1 MDKSITAIYV
11 EDDDEWRESV
21 KSYVQKHSRVKFSK
35 FIAKSSIDQAQA
47 ELNSAS
53 GPLVIIMDLRLGSTG
68 KLYYRGYHWLLE
80 KLQDKISGNASTTA
94 FVISGYLHEGIKETL
109 MLKGIPKT
117 HLFDKSEWAERR
129 DEFVSLLNDAVS
141 KMDEI
146 AFENISNGVSGGVID
161 PYLLHTFDAVAEDL
175 SVSVESEGM
184 SKALLPMLIRTKNR
198 VWSYQD
204 IPDLEVLG
212 QIDNIFACLGS
223 TESIVALERDKDVVD
238 VEGSRAG
245 GLAEC
250 NVSIPFVKA
259 DSIHASLNEKGDQCI
274 VAFVDNSVDIFH
286 ETFIDPVTK
295 KSRILAVWDQTDS
308 SGRPPAGQRIGTFYD
323 NDFINMCI
331 EKGEMPRNL
340 RPKDDHGTH
349 VISIAS
355 GGKTLEF
362 NGGVAPES
370 KIVVVIPSL
379 DVDFDKPVSIGYS
392 NSHLLALSF
401 IRDFAGKLSLPV
413 VINVSQG
420 MNAGAHDGTSNLE
433 KAFDAITD
441 NGRIEGIVVVKSAGN
456 ERNQNGHA
464 KLQMKSKSFEKLDW
478 KSNSTRRF
486 NDALELWFNSNDR
499 FVFRLVS
506 PSLDYSEYVSLE
518 NLKTNGRF
526 TSGNSYR
533 ISYTKYDPD
542 NGDSRL
548 LISLYAGSATSIEEG
563 KWTLEIESQIVQASG
578 EIHAWVERD
587 NTRAL
592 SFLNHI
598 SEEVT
603 VSVPGTSFHTITVG
617 SVSKVIPF
625 RLAEYSSFG
634 PTRDGRKKPDLSAPG
649 EGIIAAKTGNKLVS
663 LSGTSM
669 AAPHVSGALA
679 LLFSYMNKE
688 QVKKPTLRQINASQ
702 IQRIITQTSQNYSIN
717 WHQGM
722 GYGIL
727 DVEALLKDFLNNHS
741 QL

>member
-35 FIAKSSIDQAQA
+35 FIAKASIDQAQA

-80 KLQDKISGNASTTA
+80 KLQSKVSANASTIA

-109 MLKGIPKT
+109 TLKGIPKT
-117 HLFDKSEWAERR
+117 HLFDKSEWAEKR
-129 DEFVSLLNDAVS
+129 DEFVSLLNEAVG

-146 AFENISNGVSGGVID
+146 ALGNINIGAAGSAID
-161 PYLLHTFDAVAEDL
+161 PYLLHTFDAVKDVFSESIGAE
-175 SVSVESEGM
+175 SI
-184 SKALLPMLIRTKNR
+184 SKTLLPMLVRTKNR
-198 VWSYQD
+198 TWNYRDV
-204 IPDLEVLG
+204 PDLEMLG

-238 VEGSRAG
+238 VESSRASG
-245 GLAEC
+245 VAEC
-250 NVSIPFVKA
+250 SHSIPFVKA
-259 DSIHASLNEKGDQCI
+259 DLIHNDLNEKGDKCI
-274 VAFVDNSVDIFH
+274 IAFIDNSVDIFH
-286 ETFIDPVTK
+286 EAFFDPITN
-295 KSRILAVWDQTDS
+295 KSRILAIWDQTDS
-308 SGRPPAGQRIGTFYD
+308 RGLPPVGQKIGTFYD
-323 NDFINMCI
+323 NDFINLCI
-331 EKGEMPRNL
+331 EKGEIPSNLKPR
-340 RPKDDHGTH
+340 DDHGTH
-349 VISIAS
+349 VISIAA
-355 GGKTLEF
+355 GGKTSEF
-362 NGGVAPES
+362 VGGIAPEA
-370 KIVVVIPSL
+370 KIIVVIPSL
-379 DVDFDKPVSIGYS
+379 DVDPDRPVSIGYS

-401 IRDFAGKLSLPV
+401 IRDFAEKVNLPV

-441 NGRIEGIVVVKSAGN
+441 NGRIEGVVVVKSAGN
-456 ERNQNGHA
+456 ERNQSGHA
-464 KLQMKSKSFEKLDW
+464 KLQLRSKSFEKLDW
-478 KSNSTRRF
+478 KSRDVRRF
-486 NDALELWFNSNDR
+486 SDVVELWFNSNDR

-506 PSLDYSEYVSLE
+506 PGIEQSDYVDLE
-518 NLKTNGRF
+518 NLKVSGRF

-533 ISYTKYDPD
+533 MSYTKYDPD

-548 LISLYAGSATSIEEG
+548 LISIYAGSAESIEKG
-563 KWTLEIESQIVQASG
+563 TWTLEIESQTVQAFG

-587 NTRAL
+587 SARAL

-598 SEEVT
+598 SEEIT
-603 VSVPGTSFHTITVG
+603 ISVPGTSFHTITVG
-617 SVSKVIPF
+617 SVAKAVPF

-649 EGIIAAKTGNKLVS
+649 EEIIAAKTGNKLLS

-679 LLFSYMNKE
+679 LLLSYINK
-688 QVKKPTLRQINASQ
+688 QQAKKPTMRQINASQ
-702 IQRIITQTSQNYSIN
+702 IQRIITQTSQNYSVN

-727 DVEALLKDFLNNHS
+727 DVEALLRDFLNNYH
-741 QL
+741 